1 MDLVAEAR
9 AELLSKTRE
18 QIERETAFKWAA
30 RAVAA
35 YELWVRGDREMY
47 HDAVCYIGE
56 ALEHAVFADETG
68 QTVQDVRD
76 WVHRYVPRGALG
88 G

>member
-35 YELWVRGDREMY
+35 YQLWHEGRSPKMFRDFGTYAD
-47 HDAVCYIGE
+47 E
-56 ALEHAVFADETG
+56 ACEHAASADETG
-68 QTVQDVRD
+68 EALRSVRTWMD
-76 WVHRYVPRGALG
+76 TYIPRGVL
-88 G
+88 

>member
-1 MDLVAEAR
+1 MDLVDEAR

-35 YELWVRGDREMY
+35 YQLWHEGRSPEMFRDFGTY
-47 HDAVCYIGE
+47 
-56 ALEHAVFADETG
+56 AD
-68 QTVQDVRD
+68 
-76 WVHRYVPRGALG
+76 
-88 G
+88 